1 MLQLSGF
8 VGGTLADGG
17 GTRESALLQWVTG
30 GKPEPVLQ
38 AEELRD
44 VLWASGLDVSSE
56 SGGSAVEQEPSDPS
70 GLSSSCCTKPDC
82 C

>member
-1 MLQLSGF
+1 MEGERGSRRYCSGSR
-8 VGGTLADGG
+8 VGSRKA
-17 GTRESALLQWVTG
+17 
-30 GKPEPVLQ
+30 EPVLQ